1 MANRGQIRDR
11 SLCSLPRPTASSL
24 NPSAKAPALHSPLS
38 ASE

>member
-1 MANRGQIRDR
+1 MANRGQI
-11 SLCSLPRPTASSL
+11 SVPLPRPTASSL